1 MASRN
6 HNRRYHEGVVDSNPY
21 RRRIQLLDPS
31 WIRSIHQ
38 HPFLRH
44 HHHQHELSFH
54 VHPHEGH
61 HHVQLLDPRVGRHL
75 FDRSHRLVYR
85 SPCHHSHLLFYHHIL
100 YRIHRVYHHNRHHV
114 FRLYHNRLYRTRG
127 RLRIHSCSPSVRQSK
142 SDSKMG

>member
-100 YRIHRVYHHNRHHV
+100 YRIHR
-114 FRLYHNRLYRTRG
+114 LYLQHICLCR
-127 RLRIHSCSPSVRQSK
+127 RIHSCSPSVRQSK